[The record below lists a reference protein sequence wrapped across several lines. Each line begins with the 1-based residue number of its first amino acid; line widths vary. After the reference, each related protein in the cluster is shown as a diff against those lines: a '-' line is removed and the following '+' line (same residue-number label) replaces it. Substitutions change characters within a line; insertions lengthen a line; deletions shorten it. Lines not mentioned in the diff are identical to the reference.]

1 MNSETVG
8 NNSEG
13 NKLSQ
18 KWENLADQVKV
29 VKNDESSYWTN
40 ELETESK
47 QFKEQQAEFEKKS
60 ILEKLK
66 AKITGK
72 APNQAEH
79 DARMAH
85 GMEKRGEA
93 YDKELYEAGMTED
106 ELFRDRVKDVDQAY
120 EMAKASNEY
129 ETKAAELRKQANEA
143 YDDGNFK
150 KYNKKMDAAGDAS
163 WRADKVASETAEEI
177 KKAA

>member
-1 MNSETVG
+1 MNNETVG
-8 NNSEG
+8 NNSGDSEII
-13 NKLSQ
+13 K
-18 KWENLADQVKV
+18 KWESLADQAKV
-29 VKNDESSYWTN
+29 VKSEESDFWTN

-47 QFKEQQAEFEKKS
+47 QFKEQQEEFEKKS

-79 DARMAH
+79 DARMTH

-106 ELFRDRVKDVDQAY
+106 ELYHDRVKDIDQAY
-120 EMAKASNEY
+120 EMAKASDEY

-143 YDDGNFK
+143 YDDGDFK
-150 KYNKKMDAAGDAS
+150 RYNKKMDAAGDAS
-163 WRADKVASETAEEI
+163 WRADKVASEAAEEAE
-177 KKAA
+177 KAA